1 MTRAHSA
8 RKAKVAVT
16 IPADVLAAAQMQVAA
31 GAAPSLS
38 AFVSAAV
45 ADKIKSNDLERLLDA
60 MDAELGPPGPEAQA
74 WAKRVLG
81 L

>member
-1 MTRAHSA
+1 MTMRST
-8 RKAKVAVT
+8 RAKVAVS
-16 IPADVLAAAQMQVAA
+16 IPADVLAAAQAHVAA

-38 AFVSAAV
+38 AYVSSALAE
-45 ADKIKSNDLERLLDA
+45 KLEGDEFIRLLDA
-60 MDAELGPPGPEAQA
+60 MDAELGPPGPEADA